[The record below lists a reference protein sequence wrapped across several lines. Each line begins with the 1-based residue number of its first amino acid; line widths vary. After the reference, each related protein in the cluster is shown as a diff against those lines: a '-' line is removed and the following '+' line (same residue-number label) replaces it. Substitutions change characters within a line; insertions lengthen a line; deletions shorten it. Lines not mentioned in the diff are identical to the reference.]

1 MDFRSDHPDYKSYES
16 NEYFVSNL
24 PEEMSSALQGF
35 IIKQCNNSDASKLK
49 KAINRIAANIPKE
62 PTNNWGW
69 DYLINDLPYYVK
81 SLCNSQFYKIMNF
94 FGEAC
99 EYEVFL
105 TDKLNDLLEDQKIG
119 YVFYKD
125 WTNSYCKLRESVTSR
140 TEAIEE
146 TTHHVKGVF
155 EQADECLEQAKEHL
169 TKAENDRDLKDAIGN
184 CLSAM
189 ESILKN
195 LSGESEIKQAT
206 SKLRNDKSW
215 GPAIIVKNGLSLWNQ
230 MHNLYPDIR
239 HGTQTKEKS
248 KINREEALYWVER
261 ITCFI
266 RYMSRIHKR

>member
-1 MDFRSDHPDYKSYES
+1 MDFKSDHPDYKSYES

-49 KAINRIAANIPKE
+49 KAINMIAANIPKE

-81 SLCNSQFYKIMNF
+81 SLCNSKFYKIMNF
-94 FGEAC
+94 LGEAC
-99 EYEVFL
+99 EREVFL

-125 WTNSYCKLRESVTSR
+125 WTNSHCKLRESVTSR

-155 EQADECLEQAKEHL
+155 EQADECLEQAREHL
-169 TKAENDRDLKDAIGN
+169 TKAENDRDLKDAIGD

-195 LSGESEIKQAT
+195 LSGELEIKQAT

-215 GPAIIVKNGLSLWNQ
+215 GPDIIVKDGLSLWNQ
-230 MHNLYPDIR
+230 MHKLYPDIR

-248 KINREEALYWVER
+248 KINREEALYWIER

-266 RYMSRIHKR
+266 RYMSRIHQR